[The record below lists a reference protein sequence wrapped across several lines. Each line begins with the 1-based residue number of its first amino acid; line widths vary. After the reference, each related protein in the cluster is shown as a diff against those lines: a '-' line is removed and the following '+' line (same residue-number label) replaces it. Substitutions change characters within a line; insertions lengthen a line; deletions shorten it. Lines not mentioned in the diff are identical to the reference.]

1 MELARIIRIGLAVCV
16 GLAGPAAH
24 AAASLSYRDLIAAP
38 AAASLA
44 VRLVRIDPTTGAVEI
59 SGGDSRRPDTP
70 FRFDWGDGRTS
81 HEFFPT
87 AHTYKNHSRNYVV
100 TVTATY
106 GRGAT
111 DSAVV
116 VVRFVPAVLGNYTVP
131 ADIAVSL
138 PASLPPI
145 GSTEPGYRPP
155 AVLAFPDN
163 ALPREGRAVCERVL
177 GAFAAI
183 QQDLVNGDL
192 ARTDGTFRQVVAL
205 PAAATKPYAFS
216 IWYSQPVMLV
226 AQARALGGDPD
237 WSTLAHE
244 MGHNATL
251 NTPAAYRL
259 GGKIDGPANAIVS
272 ETLAQIFQHVTC
284 HVLVNHAT
292 DYGIPDDLAA
302 EIAQR
307 ARVSFAYL
315 KSRNGNAPFAS
326 WNDPAT
332 PADETL
338 PTFMTLAYQF
348 FAAGDLD
355 GADYRP
361 ATRRLM
367 FFLQHWNRDWQARFS
382 PRKNSPAAEAFRA
395 TLIVAAI
402 SYGTVHDL
410 RPTFRAL
417 KFPVDDAL
425 YDELTATVGAYP
437 GSSPPAP

>member
-1 MELARIIRIGLAVCV
+1 
-16 GLAGPAAH
+16 
-24 AAASLSYRDLIAAP
+24 
-38 AAASLA
+38 
-44 VRLVRIDPTTGAVEI
+44 
-59 SGGDSRRPDTP
+59 
-70 FRFDWGDGRTS
+70 
-81 HEFFPT
+81 
-87 AHTYKNHSRNYVV
+87 
-100 TVTATY
+100 VTATY
-106 GRGAT
+106 ARGAT
-111 DSAVV
+111 DSATV
-116 VVRFVPAVLGNYTVP
+116 VVRFVPAALGSYTVP
-131 ADIAVSL
+131 ADIAVTL

-145 GSTEPGYRPP
+145 GSTESGFHPP
-155 AVLAFPDN
+155 AVQAFPDN
-163 ALPREGRAVCERVL
+163 ALPRDGRALCERVL

-192 ARTDGTFRQVVAL
+192 VRTDGTFRQIVAL
-205 PAAATKPYAFS
+205 PANATKAYAFS
-216 IWYSQPVMLV
+216 VWYSQPVMLV

-237 WSTLAHE
+237 WSALAHE

-251 NTPAAYRL
+251 NTPATFRL

-284 HVLVNHAT
+284 HVLVNHAA

-307 ARVSFAYL
+307 ARASFAYL
-315 KSRNGNAPFAS
+315 KSRNGSAPFAS

-348 FAAGDLD
+348 FAAEDLD
-355 GADYRP
+355 GADYLP

-367 FFLQHWNRDWQARFS
+367 FFHQHWNRDWQARFS
-382 PRKNSPAAEAFRA
+382 PRQNSPAAEMFRA
-395 TLIVAAI
+395 TLMVAAI
-402 SYGTVHDL
+402 SYGTGRDL

-425 YDELTATVGAYP
+425 YDELTATVGALP
-437 GSSPPAP
+437 GLPPRSSSP